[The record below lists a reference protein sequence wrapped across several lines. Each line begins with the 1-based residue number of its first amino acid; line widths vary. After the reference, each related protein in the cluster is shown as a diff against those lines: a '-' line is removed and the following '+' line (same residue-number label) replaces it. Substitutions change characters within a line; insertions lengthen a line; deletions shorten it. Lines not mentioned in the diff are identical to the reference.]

1 MQFHNFEIL
10 TSSIAFDIND
20 NRSVTFLFGSAISID
35 SEGNGVPNVS
45 GVIKII
51 EDYLKSK
58 GIFERYR
65 KHVSSCSGPDLY
77 QKSFE
82 FVFAVCGAN
91 VVKEIM
97 HLVMEKAKIRDN
109 EWHIPKT
116 ITYLANIIPSLN
128 IKNILTT
135 NFDPLIEEGLKRKG
149 IKYHSLYVTGDS
161 NIDNFTSNNERR
173 LNVIHLHGFWEG
185 DTMHTPSQLQSD
197 RKKLKSSLRTYL
209 SDTNLYVIGY
219 GGWDD
224 IVNETLIDLVH
235 EPSSNTNIKWCFYP
249 SDTELIIRNNKNLFD
264 NFKPFITQG
273 RFSAFNG
280 IECECLFKNISED
293 IAYTN
298 TDLDE
303 EKTKILS
310 LKEVF
315 SGKERIKEDET
326 LIKIFDNPLL
336 NEAHKE
342 IRIKEQSDAINFIE
356 RDGGFTLVTQWGF
369 GKLDFISSFLS
380 DSFEHQLVRVDL
392 TGIKSKREAEN
403 RFKIDV
409 GVDFTTL
416 AALSHTSDIKIVMIF
431 DNISELDDSLT
442 NYLNQVVSICNEN
455 KSKLSAIFV
464 ASYSL
469 NIHTEHITLTHLSS
483 TDIYQYIN
491 YDKSKNIIHIDRAI
505 LEQIYHRTSGLPY
518 KLDIVK
524 SYLSIAT
531 IDDILSNEIG
541 ELSESFNKTLDNV
554 PQYYVEIINTISKSE
569 TETNKRSF
577 ELLKILS
584 VIEYGE
590 EAKNIIRNYKSHRFT
605 LTDFLRLTK
614 IKLIYS
620 IHVDDIIKVVV
631 NKVNPLVKDYIISL
645 LDEDEIN
652 KIKAQAINFILGE
665 KWKSGRVKVSL
676 PSMSLLNNIDFH
688 PGNAHTL
695 LAGFFNRKTWEQNE
709 HEHVMKAAVS
719 YCMTLKSKD
728 RYKELVHFS
737 RLIHD
742 KAHQYDVESI
752 DKYQITYYLAE
763 GLRMLDQDNECI
775 SLLNEPSQ
783 KVSPQGPMYNK
794 NLYFDILS
802 TQALAYSDLDD
813 QQAYFIAH
821 ILKRESAKNSYFRLL
836 GESILADKLDIESKI
851 KKLIALEKK
860 ARGCNETT
868 LANNISLELASLE
881 PKSQDTYINKVID
894 SNPGTYSMVR
904 AMLKRLKIVLDKS
917 QNATLS
923 RNDKSKLLEAYNYLF
938 TQRIDGLFNKCHD
951 LIWKVFINEND
962 TASLFNLITTSSL
975 VWRVNGDINRER
987 ECLEKVKELSN
998 DKFIFLDKIKST
1010 YIEKRLFQLPQNNI
1024 DK

>member
-1 MQFHNFEIL
+1 MQFHNFDIL

-20 NRSVTFLFGSAISID
+20 HRSVTFLFGSAISID

-45 GVIKII
+45 GVIKVI

-58 GIFERYR
+58 GVLERYK
-65 KHVSSCSGPDLY
+65 KHVFSYAGSDLY

-82 FVFAVCGAN
+82 FIFAVCGAN

-97 HLVMEKAKIRDN
+97 RLVMDKAKVRDN

-116 ITYLANIIPSLN
+116 ITYLAEIVPSLN

-149 IKYHSLYVTGDS
+149 IKYHSLHVTGDS
-161 NIDNFTSNNERR
+161 NIDNFTSNNESK

-197 RKKLKSSLRTYL
+197 RKKLKNSLRAYL

-224 IVNETLIDLVH
+224 IVNETLIDLVN
-235 EPSSNTNIKWCFYP
+235 EPSSKTNIKWCFYD
-249 SDTELIIRNNKNLFD
+249 SDTELIIRNNKNLFE

-280 IECECLFKNISED
+280 IECESLFKNISED
-293 IAYTN
+293 TVYTN
-298 TDLDE
+298 TYPDE

-315 SGKERIKEDET
+315 SGKERTKEDEAI
-326 LIKIFDNPLL
+326 IKIFDNPLL

-342 IRIKEQSDAINFIE
+342 IRIKEQSDAISCIE

-380 DSFEHQLVRVDL
+380 DAFEHQLVRVDL

-403 RFKIDV
+403 KFKIDI

-416 AALSHTSDIKIVMIF
+416 AALSNTSNIKIIIIF
-431 DNISELDDSLT
+431 DNISELEDSLT
-442 NYLNQVVSICNEN
+442 DYLNQVVSICNEN

-464 ASYSL
+464 ASHSL
-469 NIHTEHITLTHLSS
+469 NIHTEHIILTHLSS

-491 YDKSKNIIHIDRAI
+491 HNNNNNNLIHIDRAI
-505 LEQIYHRTSGLPY
+505 LEQIYHKTSGLPY
-518 KLDIVK
+518 KLDIIK

-531 IDDILSNEIG
+531 IDDILVDEIG
-541 ELSESFNKTLDNV
+541 ELSDSFNKTLDNV

-569 TETNKRSF
+569 TEVNKRSF

-590 EAKNIIRNYKSHRFT
+590 EAKNIIRNYKAHRFT

-620 IHVDDIIKVVV
+620 IHVDDIVKVVV

-652 KIKAQAINFILGE
+652 KIKAQAINFILGD
-665 KWKSGRVKVSL
+665 KWRSGRVKVSL
-676 PSMSLLNNIDFH
+676 PSISLLNNIDFH
-688 PGNAHTL
+688 PGNTHTL
-695 LAGFFNRKTWEQNE
+695 LTGLFHRKTWEQNE

-742 KAHQYDVESI
+742 KVHQYNIESI
-752 DKYQITYYLAE
+752 DKYHITYYLAE
-763 GLRMLDQDNECI
+763 GLRMLDQDDECI
-775 SLLNEPSQ
+775 SLLSEASE
-783 KVSPQGPMYNK
+783 KVSPEGPMYNK
-794 NLYFDILS
+794 NLYFNILS
-802 TQALAYSDLDD
+802 TQALAYSDLDEP
-813 QQAYFIAH
+813 QAYLIAQT
-821 ILKRESAKNSYFRLL
+821 LKRESAKNSYFRLL
-836 GESILADKLDIESKI
+836 GESILADKLDYDSRV
-851 KKLIALEKK
+851 KKLITLEKK
-860 ARGCNETT
+860 ARGCNAIT

-881 PKSQDTYINKVID
+881 PKSQDVYIHKVIHSD
-894 SNPGTYSMVR
+894 PGTYSMVR

-917 QNATLS
+917 PNATLS
-923 RNDKSKLLEAYNYLF
+923 RSDKSKLLEAYNYLF

-951 LIWKVFINEND
+951 LIWRVFINESD

-975 VWRVNGDINRER
+975 VWRVNGDIDREK
-987 ECLEKVKELSN
+987 ECLKKVKELSN
-998 DKFIFLDKIKST
+998 DNVILLDKIKST
-1010 YIEKRLFQLPQNNI
+1010 YIEKRLLQLPQKI
-1024 DK
+1024 

>member
-1 MQFHNFEIL
+1 MQFHDFEIL

-20 NRSVTFLFGSAISID
+20 NRSITFLFGSAISID
-35 SEGNGVPNVS
+35 SDGNGVPNVI

-58 GIFERYR
+58 NMLERY
-65 KHVSSCSGPDLY
+65 KKYVSSSTGADLY

-97 HLVMEKAKIRDN
+97 RQVMDKAKVRDD
-109 EWHIPKT
+109 EWHIPAA
-116 ITYLANIIPSLN
+116 IVHLANIIPSIN

-135 NFDPLIEEGLKRKG
+135 NFDPLIEEALKRKG
-149 IKYHSLYVTGDS
+149 IKCHSLYVTGDS
-161 NIDNFTSNNERR
+161 KIDNFTSNNERL

-197 RKKLKSSLRTYL
+197 RLQLKSSLRSYL

-235 EPSSNTNIKWCFYP
+235 EPKSNTNIKWCFYDA
-249 SDTELIIRNNKNLFD
+249 DTELIIRKNKRLFD
-264 NFKPFITQG
+264 NFSPFITQG
-273 RFSAFNG
+273 RFAAFYG
-280 IECECLFKNISED
+280 IECENLFKVISEETSYLD
-293 IAYTN
+293 THV
-298 TDLDE
+298 DE
-303 EKTKILS
+303 EKNKILS
-310 LKEVF
+310 LQEVF
-315 SGKERIKEDET
+315 SGKERAKEEET
-326 LIKIFDNPLL
+326 FIKIFDNPLL

-342 IRIKEQSDAINFIE
+342 IRIKEQSDAISFIE

-380 DSFEHQLVRVDL
+380 DAFEHQLVRVDL

-403 RFKIDV
+403 KFKMDV

-416 AALSHTSDIKIVMIF
+416 AAASHTSDIRIIIIF
-431 DNISELDDSLT
+431 DNISELDGSLID
-442 NYLNQVVSICNEN
+442 YLNQVVSICHEN
-455 KSKLSAIFV
+455 KSKLSSILV
-464 ASYSL
+464 SSYTL
-469 NIHTEHITLTHLSS
+469 DIHTEHIILTHLSS
-483 TDIYQYIN
+483 TDIYNYIN
-491 YDKSKNIIHIDRAI
+491 HNRNQAFVNIDRAI

-518 KLDIVK
+518 KLDIIK
-524 SYLSIAT
+524 SYLPIAT
-531 IDDILSNEIG
+531 IEDILENDIG

-554 PQYYVEIINTISKSE
+554 PQYYVEIINAISKSE
-569 TETNKRSF
+569 TENNKKSF

-590 EAKNIIRNYKSHRFT
+590 EANVIIRNYKNHRFT

-620 IHVDDIIKVVV
+620 IHVDDIVKVVV

-645 LDEDEIN
+645 LEEDEIN
-652 KIKAQAINFILGE
+652 KIKAQAINFILGD

-695 LAGFFNRKTWEQNE
+695 LTGLFNRKELEQNE
-709 HEHVMKAAVS
+709 HELIMKAAVS
-719 YCMTLKSKD
+719 YCMTLKLKD

-742 KAHQYDVESI
+742 KVHSYDFDSI
-752 DKYQITYYLAE
+752 DKCRITYYLAE
-763 GLRMLDQDNECI
+763 GLRMLDQANECI
-775 SLLNEPSQ
+775 SLLDELSSN
-783 KVSPQGPMYNK
+783 VSPQGNLYNK
-794 NLYFDILS
+794 QLYFNILS
-802 TQALAYSDLDD
+802 TQALAYSDIDK
-813 QQAYFIAH
+813 QHAYSIAQT
-821 ILKRESAKNSYFRLL
+821 LKKESAKNSYFRFL
-836 GESILADKLDIESKI
+836 GESILAEKLDVESRI
-851 KKLIALEKK
+851 KKLKIIERR

-881 PKSQDTYINKVID
+881 PKFQDMYIDKVIE

-904 AMLKRLKIVLDKS
+904 AMLKRLKLAFDKS
-917 QNATLS
+917 PNTVLS
-923 RNDKSKLLEAYNYLF
+923 KRDKSKLIEAYNYLF

-951 LIWKVFINEND
+951 LIWQVFTNEND
-962 TASLFNLITTSSL
+962 TTSLFNLITTSSL
-975 VWRVNGDINRER
+975 VWRVNGDTKREK
-987 ECLEKVKELSN
+987 EYLERMTELTN
-998 DKFIFLDKIKST
+998 NKTIFLDKIKSAH
-1010 YIEKRLFQLPQNNI
+1010 IEKRLLQLSLEKV
-1024 DK
+1024 DA